1 MENDYLFEGLT
12 ISAAILVAS
21 AFIYRYHLM
30 GGFFSTKKVDVGGG
44 MKKDGKYVVSGTSVD
59 KKYPGGDMVVY
70 FGSQTSTAENFS
82 KIIANEGRKS
92 G

>member
-59 KKYPGGDMVVY
+59 KKTGIQQVSFKNHNSKLMFSNPMV
-70 FGSQTSTAENFS
+70 SQASDLS
-82 KIIANEGRKS
+82 
-92 G
+92 